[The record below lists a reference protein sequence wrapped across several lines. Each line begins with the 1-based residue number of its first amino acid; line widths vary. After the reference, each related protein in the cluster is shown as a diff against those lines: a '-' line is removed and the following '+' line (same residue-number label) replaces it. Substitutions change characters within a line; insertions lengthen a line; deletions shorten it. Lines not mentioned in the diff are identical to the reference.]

1 MDSQSKKI
9 SNRMTANNKC
19 KTINPELK
27 FSSHPQN
34 KKNVSKS
41 KQEKKEEEKKN
52 EENKKID
59 KKEKKEESKLEA
71 KININSITNN
81 NNSHNIYVINNYF
94 EDKKNKINSVN
105 NIPIGLWK
113 DGKRYDRNGNEIKK
127 GGKQKLCFIDKVGKG
142 RLVDTIAIES
152 FKQYNLIEEVSEDR
166 KNSCCY
172 IY

>member
-1 MDSQSKKI
+1 MDSQNSKNVK
-9 SNRMTANNKC
+9 RLTANNRC
-19 KTINPELK
+19 KTINPALK
-27 FSSHPQN
+27 FSSQ
-34 KKNVSKS
+34 KKNSIS
-41 KQEKKEEEKKN
+41 
-52 EENKKID
+52 
-59 KKEKKEESKLEA
+59 KEKKKEQPKIEEQ
-71 KININSITNN
+71 KIKINSITNN

-127 GGKQKLCFIDKVGKG
+127 GGKQKLCFIDKIGKG
-142 RLVDTIAIES
+142 KLVDTIAIES

-166 KNSCCY
+166 KNSCCF

>member
-1 MDSQSKKI
+1 MDSHNSKVTKRL
-9 SNRMTANNKC
+9 SANNRC
-19 KTINPELK
+19 KTINPALK
-27 FSSHPQN
+27 YSSP
-34 KKNVSKS
+34 KKNTIS
-41 KQEKKEEEKKN
+41 
-52 EENKKID
+52 
-59 KKEKKEESKLEA
+59 KEKKKQKSKIEEQ
-71 KININSITNN
+71 KININTITNN

-127 GGKQKLCFIDKVGKG
+127 GGKQKLCFIDKIGKG
-142 RLVDTIAIES
+142 KLVDTIAIES

-166 KNSCCY
+166 KNTCCF

>member
-1 MDSQSKKI
+1 MDSQNSKNVK
-9 SNRMTANNKC
+9 RLTANNRC
-19 KTINPELK
+19 KTINPALK
-27 FSSHPQN
+27 FSSQ
-34 KKNVSKS
+34 KNNSIS
-41 KQEKKEEEKKN
+41 
-52 EENKKID
+52 
-59 KKEKKEESKLEA
+59 KEKKKEQPKIEEQ
-71 KININSITNN
+71 KIKINSITNN

-127 GGKQKLCFIDKVGKG
+127 GGKQKLCFIDKIGKG
-142 RLVDTIAIES
+142 KLVDTIAIES

-166 KNSCCY
+166 KNSCCF